1 MKSRIIIFLLL
12 LNLVT
17 TLVVGYTVYTN
28 VSEESTITVETSPE
42 GKKFEENMYKGLS
55 MLMSGQSQLFINQ
68 NDLNI
73 SILRVHHFVA
83 PHVDKFYNECPECQK
98 EKQRIFEEEKDN
110 ITFNMGADQWPF

>member
-28 VSEESTITVETSPE
+28 IPKKDTATVTENE
-42 GKKFEENMYKGLS
+42 KFKENMYSGLS

-68 NDLNI
+68 NDLNVG
-73 SILRVHHFVA
+73 ILRVHHFVA
-83 PHVDKFYNECPECQK
+83 PHVDKFYDECPECQK
-98 EKQRIFEEEKDN
+98 EKQRILEEEKDN
-110 ITFNMGADQWPF
+110 ITFNMEVD